1 MTCPYIFLM
10 IDLSKLKTYPISK
23 RKSKVKHQDFAEPPS
38 KGISFSDFYNSIPK
52 ILSGNSFRQV
62 VDAIIS
68 AYKKKKPV
76 IVMMGSHV
84 IKCGLNPVIIEL
96 IKKKIITA
104 VALNGSGAIHDFEI
118 ALIGKTS
125 EDVEQALEDGS
136 FGMAK
141 EIALYING
149 AIGEAVEREIGAG
162 RAIGKVIEEEK
173 MPFKN
178 LSILYNCVRQN
189 IPATVHIAI
198 GTDII
203 HQHSSCSGANLG
215 EASLKDFHN
224 FIEVASGLGDGGVVL
239 NIGSSVILPEV
250 FLKAINVARNLGYKV
265 KDFTACNFDMINHY
279 RPYQNVVMR
288 PIKSG
293 GNGYTI
299 IGYHE
304 IMIPLLAQ
312 AVVERL

>member
-1 MTCPYIFLM
+1 MAKDRLEIN
-10 IDLSKLKTYPISK
+10 LSKLKTYPITK
-23 RKSKVKHQDFAEPPS
+23 KKNKVKQQDFAKPPL
-38 KGISFSDFYNSIPK
+38 KGINFSDFYDSLPN
-52 ILSGNSFRQV
+52 ILSGTSFRQIV
-62 VDAIIS
+62 EAVIS
-68 AYKKKKPV
+68 ARKKKKPV
-76 IVMMGSHV
+76 IAMMGSHV
-84 IKCGLNPVIIEL
+84 IKCGLSPVIIEL
-96 IKKKIITA
+96 INKKIITA
-104 VALNGSGAIHDFEI
+104 IALNGSGAIHDFEI

-125 EDVEQALEDGS
+125 EDVEEALEDGS

-141 EIALYING
+141 ETALYLNG
-149 AIGEAVEREIGAG
+149 AIGKAVEREIGAG
-162 RAIGKVIEEEK
+162 LAIGQVINEEK
-173 MPFKN
+173 LPFRN
-178 LSILYNCVRQN
+178 MSLLYNCAKQP

-203 HQHSSCSGANLG
+203 HQHPSCDGANLG

-224 FIEVASGLGDGGVVL
+224 FIEVVSGLGDGGVVL

-250 FLKAINVARNLGYKV
+250 FLKALNVARNLGHKV

-279 RPYQNVVMR
+279 RPYQNVVKR

-293 GNGYTI
+293 GAGYTI

-312 AVVERL
+312 AIIEKI